1 MEYNS
6 TISQTNEFSL
16 AKVFGWLFMA
26 LGVTALSA
34 YGFAALLSLGFV
46 SPEAYLGVMIGSI
59 ILMIVET
66 FIIQYRVLKDNKP
79 LTIPFVIY
87 AITMGLMMSSIVL
100 VIDSKLLIVS
110 FGISAALFGVMA
122 LYGYLTK
129 RSLNR
134 MASMCVVL
142 LLGALVISLI
152 NIFLRSTT
160 IDWIVSFVTFGVI
173 MLFISIDMWRIK
185 TIIDS
190 GINSRNLC
198 QYCAFE
204 LYVDFMY
211 LFLRVL
217 QYVAIFSSDRR

>member
-1 MEYNS
+1 MEYSS
-6 TISQTNEFSL
+6 TVSQTNEFSL

-34 YGFAALLSLGFV
+34 YGFAALLSSGII
-46 SPEAYLGVMIGSI
+46 SPDIYLYVMIGA
-59 ILMIVET
+59 IVFMFIET
-66 FIIQYRVLKDNKP
+66 FVIQYRVLKDNKS

-100 VIDSKLLIVS
+100 VIDSKLIIVS

-122 LYGYLTK
+122 LYGYFTK
-129 RSLNR
+129 RSLNK
-134 MASMCVVL
+134 MASMCTVL
-142 LLGALVISLI
+142 LLGALIISLI
-152 NIFLRSTT
+152 NIFLQSTQ
-160 IDWIVSFVTFGVI
+160 IDWIISFVTFGII

-190 GINSRNLC
+190 GINSKNLC

-211 LFLRVL
+211 IFLRVL
-217 QYVAIFSSDRR
+217 QYIAIFTSNRN